1 MKNLIKIIIFI
12 ALLWLG
18 FQYFMYKFFSFDG
31 TEESIERMMKIM
43 PPSQK
48 IEFFKDFDLVSDA
61 YYNFEY
67 KLIGFSKDDIK
78 SEAIK
83 IRKYI
88 ATENIKFLNKYIEKL
103 QQNNVYKSY
112 LHFSKRGDISAPRQ
126 GHIYDKEFT
135 IDEMKDIIV
144 KYKGDYNSYKY
155 IQEFKEGFFRTCKHN
170 LCNCAFEKMVEKY
183 SGEDIKNFEKLSD
196 KEMSNIFSDLVNSC
210 KNVKPF

>member
-1 MKNLIKIIIFI
+1 
-12 ALLWLG
+12 
-18 FQYFMYKFFSFDG
+18 MYKFFSFDG

-103 QQNNVYKSY
+103 QKNNVYKSY
-112 LHFSKRGDISAPRQ
+112 LHFSKHGDISAPRQ

-135 IDEMKDIIV
+135 IDEMKDIV

-155 IQEFKEGFFRTCKHN
+155 IQEFKEGFFRTCKDN
-170 LCNCAFEKMVEKY
+170 LCDCTFEKMVEKY
-183 SGEDIKNFEKLSD
+183 PVEDIKNFEKLSD
-196 KEMSNIFSDLVNSC
+196 KEMSNIFLDLVNSC
-210 KNVKPF
+210 KNVKAF